1 MQLYKNFFRLLKNN
15 MIGVIIYAVI
25 FVAMIIG
32 LTSSASAM
40 GQSDL
45 EFKKSYKIS
54 YVDND
59 DSVLSRG
66 LIEYLGQENEVT
78 DYNGRSE
85 SSILDLVFFSVTEY
99 HMDIDAG
106 FEEAVENG
114 EDTKITYT
122 TNADM
127 SGVTYAA
134 DTMVN
139 NYISAYLDYRTMG
152 CSKEEAVSKAS
163 ELLADQTKAYVLS
176 PDEDHVVKGTDSML
190 YTLNNFFGYLVLGFM
205 SLGIGIVIVENNNKQ
220 INDRITASPV
230 EGKKIS
236 LANTMGLMTSG
247 VFVWAFFQVIV
258 WLVGHDTIV
267 YKEYWWI
274 FLINSFVS
282 TLVACSLTSLITS
295 FAIEGN
301 TLTMITNIFSLG
313 MSFIC
318 GVFVPQSILSPGLLN
333 VARFLPLY
341 WMVCANRMAIDG
353 VGGSVIDT
361 DKLFLCIGIELLFAV
376 AFAVLAAMIKMTR
389 VSRIYHS

>member
-1 MQLYKNFFRLLKNN
+1 MQLYKNFFRLLRNN
-15 MIGVIIYAVI
+15 KIGVIIYAVI

-32 LTSSASAM
+32 LASSASAM

-54 YVDND
+54 YIDND

-78 DYNGRSE
+78 DYEGRSE
-85 SSILDLVFFSVTEY
+85 SSILDLIFFSSTEY

-106 FEEAVENG
+106 FEDKIESG
-114 EDTKITYT
+114 EDAKITYT
-122 TNADM
+122 TSADM

-139 NYISAYLDYRTMG
+139 NYISAYKDYRTMG
-152 CSKEEAVSKAS
+152 CSKEEAAAKAS
-163 ELLADQTKAYVLS
+163 ELLADQTRAYVLS

-190 YTLNNFFGYLVLGFM
+190 YTLNNFFGYLVIGFM

-220 INDRITASPV
+220 INDRISASPV
-230 EGKKIS
+230 EAKKLS
-236 LANTMGLMTSG
+236 FANTMGLMTSG
-247 VFVWAFFQVIV
+247 VGVWAFFSLIV
-258 WLVGHDTIV
+258 WFLGRDAIV
-267 YKEYWWI
+267 YKEYWWV
-274 FLINSFVS
+274 FLINSFVAM
-282 TLVACSLTSLITS
+282 LVACSLTSLITS

-301 TLTMITNIFSLG
+301 TLTMVTNILSLG

-318 GVFVPQSILSPGLLN
+318 GVFVPLDVLSDGLLN

-341 WMVCANRMAIDG
+341 WMVCANQMTIDG
-353 VGGSVIDT
+353 VGSSVDT
-361 DKLFLCIGIELLFAV
+361 SKLFLCIGIELLFAV
-376 AFAVLAAMIKMTR
+376 AMAVVAAMVKMTR
-389 VSRIYHS
+389 VSRMYRA

>member
-1 MQLYKNFFRLLKNN
+1 MQLYKNFFRLLRNN
-15 MIGVIIYAVI
+15 KIGVIIYAVI

-32 LTSSASAM
+32 LASSASAM

-54 YVDND
+54 YIDND

-78 DYNGRSE
+78 DYKGRSE
-85 SSILDLVFFSVTEY
+85 SSILDLIFFSSTEY

-106 FEEAVENG
+106 FEDKIESG
-114 EDTKITYT
+114 EDAKITYT
-122 TNADM
+122 TSADM

-139 NYISAYLDYRTMG
+139 NYISAYKDYRTMG
-152 CSKEEAVSKAS
+152 CSKEEAAAKAS

-190 YTLNNFFGYLVLGFM
+190 YTLNNFFGYLVIGFM

-220 INDRITASPV
+220 INDRISASPV
-230 EGKKIS
+230 EAKKLS
-236 LANTMGLMTSG
+236 FANTMGLMTSG
-247 VFVWAFFQVIV
+247 VGVWAFFSLIV
-258 WLVGHDTIV
+258 WFLGRDAIV
-267 YKEYWWI
+267 YKEYWWV
-274 FLINSFVS
+274 FLLNSFVAM
-282 TLVACSLTSLITS
+282 LVACSLTSLITS

-301 TLTMITNIFSLG
+301 TLTMVTNILSLG

-318 GVFVPQSILSPGLLN
+318 GVFVPLDVLSDGLLN

-341 WMVCANRMAIDG
+341 WMVCANQMAIDG
-353 VGGSVIDT
+353 VGSSVDT
-361 DKLFLCIGIELLFAV
+361 SKLFLCIGIELLFAV
-376 AFAVLAAMIKMTR
+376 AMAVVAAMVKMTR
-389 VSRIYHS
+389 VSRMYRA